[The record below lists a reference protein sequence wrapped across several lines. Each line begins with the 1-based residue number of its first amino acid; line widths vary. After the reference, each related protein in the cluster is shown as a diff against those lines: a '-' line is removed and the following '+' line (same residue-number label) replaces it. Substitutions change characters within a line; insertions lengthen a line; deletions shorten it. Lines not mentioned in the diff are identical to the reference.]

1 MVLAAAYALQ
11 GEAQQTQRARDE
23 LMRLQPAF
31 PIRWHEALAGLGAG
45 TPAPPFDLVLHD
57 GLRKA
62 GVPE

>member
-11 GEAQQTQRARDE
+11 GDLPQAARARAE
-23 LMRLQPAF
+23 LLRLQPAF
-31 PIRWHEALAGLGAG
+31 SIRWHEALAGRGPG
-45 TPAPPFDLVLHD
+45 TPPTPFDQVLHA